1 MHVSYKTS
9 HSIPHPLHRP
19 SPSHAS
25 PFLHHAFAFT
35 TAVQRA
41 VDSPQPLLCDSCSDS
56 PQLSVADIE
65 CASCPDDSVF
75 LSVDYYQ
82 RFWHA
87 TIGVAAVD
95 LRIVAN
101 SGTLGVRNFRC
112 ALLTSAFS
120 AGSLAV
126 SPAPICLR
134 MWRRNNGSVATIT
147 HVPPSS

>member
-1 MHVSYKTS
+1 M
-9 HSIPHPLHRP
+9 
-19 SPSHAS
+19 
-25 PFLHHAFAFT
+25 
-35 TAVQRA
+35 
-41 VDSPQPLLCDSCSDS
+41 
-56 PQLSVADIE
+56 
-65 CASCPDDSVF
+65 F

-82 RFWHA
+82 RFQRA
-87 TIGVAAVD
+87 TTGIAAVD

-147 HVPPSS
+147 HVPPSSYYGLREESSVHPLAYPTPQALFTLFTDT